1 MMDVLYIPG
10 IDRRLRSVG
19 KLAERGLSVEYQR
32 SSRVIWGKTSAVALG
47 NKAIVPTGEN
57 DMAETQG
64 ATNGL
69 PTVGRGVKTW
79 CGGYMK
85 GKQTVKSFP
94 SRSKTN
100 TSRVLELVHMDVVG
114 PMRTVS
120 KEGAKYVLTF
130 VDDYSR
136 YVVTYF
142 MKKKREV
149 ASKLIEFKA
158 FYENQWG
165 ARLKSLRSD
174 SGTEFVN
181 KTITELCRRNGIMHQ
196 RTVPYSPQQNG
207 VAERMNRAVM
217 EKARSMLHDVFVSTE
232 WCAEA
237 VSTVVYLINRSAN
250 TERSDVT
257 PYSHIDDAKRTKL
270 EPKSFR
276 CVFLGYVE
284 NAKGYRVYDM
294 DASKDKVSRSAK
306 LDEREVGGIYAT
318 HSPQHGMVIHVTKDG
333 DAPTVQVETD
343 RQPVEDE
350 PMEAVE
356 EPAQDVEM
364 NETESEQVVLRLSP
378 PERPAT
384 GLALTAYHPPPQA
397 FQDDRLVFHPEPVR
411 SRRSQE
417 SVFLLGNG
425 LIAEAVMT
433 YAGSITEATD
443 LPETRWVFAKKRDE
457 NGRGIRYK
465 ARLVA
470 KGFKQ
475 QYGVDFFETYSPVAN
490 MTSIRVVLAV
500 CVADGYVMEQLDA
513 DTAFL
518 NSDLT
523 DRVYMEAPL
532 EICNGDDNVCVL
544 NKAIYGLKQAA
555 SAWNMT
561 IHRVFLKNGFKSCCA
576 DHGYGEVHLGLEIDH
591 DKTAGTLMIKQT
603 RYIDDVVERFGQQ
616 NAKSANNPCVPGSK
630 LTKTQSPGTIKER
643 AEMRYFCLL
652 HWTLLYDPLLRAL
665 ESSWSSNMEAKGGPP
680 DPGDSG
686 GGYGHAKRTQE
697 QPNQDGDPQDSD
709 QAYQRQM
716 QDALQACESVEETNQ
731 SQAEQQDQIDQK
743 PAPTMYELD
752 KKLRIANQEN
762 NSLPDKEKQDENID
776 STTTLYFIISA
787 TRAARSTA
795 RKRTLPA
802 SPGGRIKKACIAF
815 ISWRCYNLRRQ
826 TSNGFAE

>member
-1 MMDVLYIPG
+1 
-10 IDRRLRSVG
+10 
-19 KLAERGLSVEYQR
+19 
-32 SSRVIWGKTSAVALG
+32 
-47 NKAIVPTGEN
+47 
-57 DMAETQG
+57 
-64 ATNGL
+64 
-69 PTVGRGVKTW
+69 
-79 CGGYMK
+79 
-85 GKQTVKSFP
+85 
-94 SRSKTN
+94 
-100 TSRVLELVHMDVVG
+100 MDVVG

-257 PYSHIDDAKRTKL
+257 PTKL

-384 GLALTAYHPPPQA
+384 ARTRYYSARRKENESVCDFMIRLNGYAKSAKIHYESKGPAAADHVEHFLLNCGDDVFMDLLYPQQLEDIKKVEKIINQKILGERRKKQRGL
-397 FQDDRLVFHPEPVR
+397 LVGAR
-411 SRRSQE
+411 SRDGKRLEPTRRNE
-417 SVFLLGNG
+417 SRHGVTT
-425 LIAEAVMT
+425 AEMKV
-433 YAGSITEATD
+433 GATD
-443 LPETRWVFAKKRDE
+443 LPQYWMITRMKWR
-457 NGRGIRYK
+457 NGG
-465 ARLVA
+465 
-470 KGFKQ
+470 
-475 QYGVDFFETYSPVAN
+475 
-490 MTSIRVVLAV
+490 M
-500 CVADGYVMEQLDA
+500 QLDMSPRA
-513 DTAFL
+513 IAVKRVTTA
-518 NSDLT
+518 T
-523 DRVYMEAPL
+523 
-532 EICNGDDNVCVL
+532 
-544 NKAIYGLKQAA
+544 Q
-555 SAWNMT
+555 T
-561 IHRVFLKNGFKSCCA
+561 
-576 DHGYGEVHLGLEIDH
+576 LG
-591 DKTAGTLMIKQT
+591 
-603 RYIDDVVERFGQQ
+603 
-616 NAKSANNPCVPGSK
+616 S
-630 LTKTQSPGTIKER
+630 
-643 AEMRYFCLL
+643 
-652 HWTLLYDPLLRAL
+652 
-665 ESSWSSNMEAKGGPP
+665 
-680 DPGDSG
+680 
-686 GGYGHAKRTQE
+686 
-697 QPNQDGDPQDSD
+697 
-709 QAYQRQM
+709 
-716 QDALQACESVEETNQ
+716 
-731 SQAEQQDQIDQK
+731 
-743 PAPTMYELD
+743 
-752 KKLRIANQEN
+752 
-762 NSLPDKEKQDENID
+762 
-776 STTTLYFIISA
+776 
-787 TRAARSTA
+787 
-795 RKRTLPA
+795 
-802 SPGGRIKKACIAF
+802 
-815 ISWRCYNLRRQ
+815 
-826 TSNGFAE
+826 